1 MRTLW
6 MSVTALTLLSGCRPA
21 NPFSPSAPA
30 ETPAAAPAAGQT
42 AAAPSTA
49 DDRALRTLRDLGM
62 TPEQM
67 LDLVRMQLT
76 NRPNAQAA
84 ADQPVPMSAL
94 PDEIANAASTN
105 PPPIPDAERSI
116 APAPPPAVGTPAS
129 MSPAAI
135 LANLPDSSAFPPP
148 EPEPDPVANTIAVQ
162 QPAVRQVQE
171 FYAPLAPYGSWVDL
185 PAYGRVWQPA
195 VTVIDLGWRPYC
207 HNGRWIFTDCGW
219 HWHSGYSWGWAPF
232 HYGRWC
238 YVNRYRWVWVPDTVW
253 APAWVSWRH
262 TDTHCGWAPLPP
274 GARFRI
280 GFGFMVENAD
290 SAFDVQFGL
299 TAQHYV
305 FIRNNHFGDRDLVR
319 VFLRGPDRDLVF
331 RNSSH
336 VRNSH
341 VWNDQDRR
349 IHNFGPGRE
358 WAERATKRPLRPVQ
372 VVTAPP
378 FTPPHPPRPRT
389 EIEKPDI
396 PPKPPLPPVHGG
408 KIPVTREIPET
419 RRPRTL
425 PVEQDTPPATL
436 PVQPIPKRRITPVT
450 PIAPPVN
457 PTPPAAVHPVDS
469 DTTPP
474 VRRRHTDEPP
484 VARARTPDTAP
495 AVVPPP
501 PGPAVDRSPERAV
514 VRTPERAW
522 VRPSAETAPRTKTDD
537 ATATT
542 TTTTTTKTD
551 DDTTE
556 PTRWRRGNR

>member
-1 MRTLW
+1 
-6 MSVTALTLLSGCRPA
+6 
-21 NPFSPSAPA
+21 
-30 ETPAAAPAAGQT
+30 
-42 AAAPSTA
+42 
-49 DDRALRTLRDLGM
+49 M

-84 ADQPVPMSAL
+84 ADQPAPMSVL
-94 PDEIANAASTN
+94 PDEIVNAASTN
-105 PPPIPDAERSI
+105 PPPIPDAERAI

-129 MSPAAI
+129 MSPAAMV
-135 LANLPDSSAFPPP
+135 ANLPDPSAFPPP
-148 EPEPDPVANTIAVQ
+148 EPEPDPAANTIAVQ

-253 APAWVSWRH
+253 APAWVSWRR

-280 GFGFMVENAD
+280 GFGFMVEND
-290 SAFDVQFGL
+290 DTVFDVQFGL

-305 FIRNNHFGDRDLVR
+305 FIENSRFGDRDLVR

-389 EIEKPDI
+389 EIEKPAI
-396 PPKPPLPPVHGG
+396 PPKPPLPPVRGGKIPVTREIPETRRPRTLPVEQDTPPATLPAQPIPKRRVTPITPIAPPVNPTPPAAVHPVDSSGTPPLVHGG

-436 PVQPIPKRRITPVT
+436 PAQPIPKRRVTPIT

-469 DTTPP
+469 SDNTPP
-474 VRRRHTDEPP
+474 ARRRHTDEPP
-484 VARARTPDTAP
+484 VPRARTPDTAP

-501 PGPAVDRSPERAV
+501 PGPAVDR
-514 VRTPERAW
+514 TPERTI
-522 VRPSAETAPRTKTDD
+522 VRPGAETATRTKTDD
-537 ATATT
+537 TS
-542 TTTTTTKTD
+542 TKTD